1 MIILIWMTLH
11 YIFLLMIKLRGSFW
25 HLIFMRQSLPLFLFI
40 YLSLGASVGYTCR
53 SKESIS
59 CLSELMEDENVILR
73 IRIEGV
79 DLLIFTSKQLH
90 VDSQSELSGFLS
102 DSQLLFTFYMAWVSF
117 HPYNRNLW
125 SRKYGTLVKLVW
137 LEPHLVSCKVTQL
150 DI

>member
-1 MIILIWMTLH
+1 
-11 YIFLLMIKLRGSFW
+11 
-25 HLIFMRQSLPLFLFI
+25 MRQSLPLFLFI

-59 CLSELMEDENVILR
+59 YLSELMEDENVILR

-102 DSQLLFTFYMAWVSF
+102 DSQLLFTFYMA
-117 HPYNRNLW
+117 
-125 SRKYGTLVKLVW
+125 
-137 LEPHLVSCKVTQL
+137 
-150 DI
+150 